1 MYGLKYGKKYG
12 IMKVGVVLETSQW
25 LIKVY
30 APPREHAPPHVHVI
44 EKGSKAEVKI
54 SLVDLSMMGR
64 TRMSQRSVKKI
75 MLYVWQN
82 HSYLLECWE
91 KLHGQN

>member
-1 MYGLKYGKKYG
+1 
-12 IMKVGVVLETSQW
+12 MKVGVVLETDNW

-44 EKGSKAEVKI
+44 DRNSRAEVKI
-54 SLVDLSMMGR
+54 SLVDLSILGR
-64 TRMSQRSVKKI
+64 TRLSQRSMKQIVK
-75 MLYVWQN
+75 YVWQN
-82 HSYLLECWE
+82 HSYLVECWE